1 MHAGERGYVPRVEE
15 AEKKEEDRSRRRTK
29 QRGKKLA
36 MRGRKGEDGETRR
49 KKVESGMRKA
59 RRRSP
64 MEAKV
69 YDASPAGVTDATT
82 EALFQVGFLAS
93 CASLAHPFLSLP
105 SLAVGYTYVTTL
117 GTRSRALSPVSRLR
131 YTLSAVTM

>member
-1 MHAGERGYVPRVEE
+1 
-15 AEKKEEDRSRRRTK
+15 
-29 QRGKKLA
+29 
-36 MRGRKGEDGETRR
+36 
-49 KKVESGMRKA
+49 MRKA

-93 CASLAHPFLSLP
+93 CASLPHPSLSPRL
-105 SLAVGYTYVTTL
+105 LAVGYTYVTTL
-117 GTRSRALSPVSRLR
+117 GTRSRALLPVSRLR
-131 YTLSAVTM
+131 YTRTTRRNNVMAAW

>member
-1 MHAGERGYVPRVEE
+1 MEE
-15 AEKKEEDRSRRRTK
+15 AEKKEEGRSRRRTK
-29 QRGKKLA
+29 QRRKKLA
-36 MRGRKGEDGETRR
+36 MRGRKGEDGGTRR
-49 KKVESGMRKA
+49 RKIEESGMRKA

-93 CASLAHPFLSLP
+93 CASLPHPFLSPRL
-105 SLAVGYTYVTTL
+105 LAVGYTYVTTL
-117 GTRSRALSPVSRLR
+117 GTRSRALLPVSRLR
-131 YTLSAVTM
+131 YTLPAVTM